1 MKMQSEGEER
11 LFFLSRASP
20 LADTKMFFENASQES
35 KKSLS
40 LFKKIFAEKLGTMEV
55 QLQRIQKE
63 LCKAILNSVKSIN
76 KTAILEYQSKV

>member
-20 LADTKMFFENASQES
+20 LADTKM
-35 KKSLS
+35 
-40 LFKKIFAEKLGTMEV
+40 FAEKLGTMEV